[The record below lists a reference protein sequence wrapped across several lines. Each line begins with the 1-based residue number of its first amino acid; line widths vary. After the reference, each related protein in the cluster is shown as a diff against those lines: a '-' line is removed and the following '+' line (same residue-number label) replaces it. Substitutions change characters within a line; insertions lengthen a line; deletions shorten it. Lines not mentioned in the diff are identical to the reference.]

1 MSVNE
6 MEELQDG
13 LALKARLAASRGN
26 TAAAMASARP
36 GVQPAAVAS
45 MRELEN
51 AIAAKSHEVSFD
63 VPPPF
68 SPPPVPAIPPSPPT
82 GLSPEVRSYD
92 TPMSD
97 GSRDIVAPVSRSP
110 PIAPIS
116 HGGDVEM
123 PIYPGSSV
131 DGPFAPATGGIE
143 AFVAETVVA
152 PTGVA
157 VIMSEE
163 EEEHLERKKQKRILC
178 GIASCLII
186 AVVAVVVVVVATRG
200 SDGAA
205 VVGPPTI
212 APTSSPTVSPTLSPT
227 TAFFSGIAECL
238 TDISG
243 QEALANRTS
252 PQFQAARWLANED
265 LFSGETCP
273 SQKFLQRYTLA
284 TLYFS
289 AGGPDWEICNQQN
302 AACTGECCHC
312 I

>member
-1 MSVNE
+1 MSVYE

-13 LALKARLAASRGN
+13 LALKARVAASRGN

-63 VPPPF
+63 APDPF
-68 SPPPVPAIPPSPPT
+68 SPPPVPAIPPSPLTGPT
-82 GLSPEVRSYD
+82 PEVERYD

-97 GSRDIVAPVSRSP
+97 SSRDIVTPVSRSP
-110 PIAPIS
+110 SIAPIS

-131 DGPFAPATGGIE
+131 DAPFAPATGGIE

-163 EEEHLERKKQKRILC
+163 EEEHLERKKQKRILW
-178 GIASCLII
+178 GIASCLIV
-186 AVVAVVVVVVATRG
+186 AVVAVVVVVVATGG
-200 SDGAA
+200 SDGGA
-205 VVGPPTI
+205 VAGPPTI

-227 TAFFSGIAECL
+227 SAFFSEIAGCL
-238 TDISG
+238 AEISG
-243 QEALANRTS
+243 QDALTDRTT
-252 PQFQAARWLANED
+252 PQFQAARWIANED
-265 LFSGETCP
+265 ATLGATCP
-273 SQKFLQRYTLA
+273 SQKFLQRYALA

-289 AGGPDWEICNQQN
+289 AGGPEWDICNQEDP
-302 AACTGECCHC
+302 ACTGE
-312 I
+312 